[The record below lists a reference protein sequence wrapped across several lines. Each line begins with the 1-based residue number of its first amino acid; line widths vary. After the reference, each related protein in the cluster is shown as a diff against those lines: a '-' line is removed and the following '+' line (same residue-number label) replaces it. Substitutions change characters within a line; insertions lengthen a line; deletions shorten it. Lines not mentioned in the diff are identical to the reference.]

1 MKEKAR
7 EEEDQGKDQRVDRD
21 PDFVQIRKLIFLREK
36 KSIPKRTV
44 PD

>member
-21 PDFVQIRKLIFLREK
+21 PGFVQIRKLMFLREE
-36 KSIPKRTV
+36 KSIRKKIIV
-44 PD
+44 G